1 MSKNLDFVPQSHK
14 DWNHISGQIWQ
25 NTMVVLIFFIWD
37 VFNSMQNNFLG
48 YFLDIYEK

>member
-25 NTMVVLIFFIWD
+25 TTIVMVMFYLKCPY
-37 VFNSMQNNFLG
+37 STQTNFWG
-48 YFLDIYEK
+48 YFLDIYDK